1 MWPEA
6 AAAATAEVSVRDR
19 GKIFHGPCENI
30 LSQKHWL
37 RRVINEDDDGD
48 DDDDDGVD
56 YDGDHDDKDRDD
68 RDCSGDDGDD
78 EDGDNFF
85 PIHPAVGPIN

>member
-1 MWPEA
+1 MTVA
-6 AAAATAEVSVRDR
+6 
-19 GKIFHGPCENI
+19 KK

-48 DDDDDGVD
+48 DDDNDGGDD
-56 YDGDHDDKDRDD
+56 DGDHDDKDRDE

-78 EDGDNFF
+78 EDGDIFF
-85 PIHPAVGPIN
+85 LSTQQLAQLIYYARLQANEAKPQPRR

>member
-1 MWPEA
+1 M
-6 AAAATAEVSVRDR
+6 SVTVE
-19 GKIFHGPCENI
+19 KYSTENI

-37 RRVINEDDDGD
+37 RNVINEDDDGD
-48 DDDDDGVD
+48 DDDNDGGDD
-56 YDGDHDDKDRDD
+56 DGDHDDKDRDE

-78 EDGDNFF
+78 EDGDIFF